1 MGVSMD
7 FDGMLETEANELA
20 QETYGSADVKSY
32 GVEDGKFQV
41 LSMAGDRLSSVVVE
55 LPEETLNY
63 LNGDVKENVLDRAQL
78 TAEQQVKESE
88 RLQIVDRLTS
98 AVEYIEGQI

>member
-1 MGVSMD
+1 MKKSRKNWLKFTAAILTMAGAVSALAACNQKEVDQPGPGPGPDPVEETTTVSLIYDGMGVSMD

-41 LSMAGDRLSSVVVE
+41 L
-55 LPEETLNY
+55 
-63 LNGDVKENVLDRAQL
+63 
-78 TAEQQVKESE
+78 
-88 RLQIVDRLTS
+88 
-98 AVEYIEGQI
+98 